1 MSTLCSVAGF
11 HIIGDCASVVG
22 PGLGGIPAAPLVEEG
37 ASVIDEQADDRLADK
52 AAAQLAQRVAIGAL
66 LTICLSGGTS
76 RVSIF
81 RAKWIGS
88 ELPLSVNRSHSI
100 TQLKGRVGPWP
111 PNGFGVLLSYHPG
124 AGSHCR

>member
-1 MSTLCSVAGF
+1 MVCATLCPVGRLKRYPRSRFRWARNLRISLMALLAGL
-11 HIIGDCASVVG
+11 ASSC
-22 PGLGGIPAAPLVEEG
+22 ISELVP
-37 ASVIDEQADDRLADK
+37 
-52 AAAQLAQRVAIGAL
+52 L